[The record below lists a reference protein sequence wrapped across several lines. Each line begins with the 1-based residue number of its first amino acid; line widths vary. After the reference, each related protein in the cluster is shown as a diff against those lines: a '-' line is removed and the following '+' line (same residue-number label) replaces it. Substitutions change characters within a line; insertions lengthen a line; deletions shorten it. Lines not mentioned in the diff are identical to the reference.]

1 MKAEEAK
8 RRIDLLRTE
17 INRHNDLYYKLN
29 KPEISDFEYDLL
41 MHELET
47 LEKLF
52 PEHKASDSPSQKIG
66 SDISREFVQLDHE
79 YPMLS
84 LANTYSNEELIEFD
98 RRIKKSAGR
107 DVSYTCELKI
117 DGASISI
124 KYSDA
129 RFKYAVTRGDGEKG
143 DNVSANILTIKSLP
157 KSITGERVPRDFFVR
172 GEIIFHREDFRLLN
186 EARLE
191 SGEQPFVNPRN
202 AAAGTIKLLDH
213 VAVAARPLDCY
224 LYYLLGK
231 DLPSRSHYE
240 NMQRVASWGFKVSD
254 AMKLCNSIDEVLE
267 YTEYWDN
274 ARKELDF
281 DIDGVVI
288 KVDNLDLQ
296 SELGYTSKTPRWAV
310 AYKFKA
316 EQAST
321 RLVSISFQVG
331 RTGAV
336 TPVANLE
343 PVFLAGTTVKRASL
357 HNADQIKLLDLHCDD
372 TVFVEK
378 GGEIIPKIVG
388 VDEES
393 RSPGS
398 RPVTFPSS
406 CPECGTALQKTEEEA
421 NWYCPNFSSCPPQIK
436 GRIEHF
442 ISRKAMDIG
451 GLGEETVDLLYSENL
466 VRNIADLYELKA
478 KEIAELEGMG
488 KQSAA
493 NIIRSI
499 RESTG
504 TPFHRV
510 LYALGIRHVGETTAR
525 TLARHFGTIQ
535 RLAEASREELT
546 KVPDIGPKIASSI
559 IDYFR
564 DADNISL
571 VGRLKDHGLNFAM
584 PETQQIESEG
594 ILSGRTIVI
603 SGVFAQHSR
612 EEYKEM
618 ILRLGGKYSSSVTSR
633 TDFLLSGESPGPSK
647 TEAARK
653 FGVQI
658 IDEESFLLMT
668 GQLS

>member
-1 MKAEEAK
+1 
-8 RRIDLLRTE
+8 
-17 INRHNDLYYKLN
+17 
-29 KPEISDFEYDLL
+29 
-41 MHELET
+41 
-47 LEKLF
+47 
-52 PEHKASDSPSQKIG
+52 
-66 SDISREFVQLDHE
+66 
-79 YPMLS
+79 
-84 LANTYSNEELIEFD
+84 
-98 RRIKKSAGR
+98 
-107 DVSYTCELKI
+107 
-117 DGASISI
+117 
-124 KYSDA
+124 
-129 RFKYAVTRGDGEKG
+129 
-143 DNVSANILTIKSLP
+143 
-157 KSITGERVPRDFFVR
+157 
-172 GEIIFHREDFRLLN
+172 
-186 EARLE
+186 
-191 SGEQPFVNPRN
+191 
-202 AAAGTIKLLDH
+202 
-213 VAVAARPLDCY
+213 
-224 LYYLLGK
+224 
-231 DLPSRSHYE
+231 
-240 NMQRVASWGFKVSD
+240 
-254 AMKLCNSIDEVLE
+254 
-267 YTEYWDN
+267 
-274 ARKELDF
+274 
-281 DIDGVVI
+281 
-288 KVDNLDLQ
+288 
-296 SELGYTSKTPRWAV
+296 
-310 AYKFKA
+310 
-316 EQAST
+316 
-321 RLVSISFQVG
+321 
-331 RTGAV
+331 V

-618 ILRLGGKYSSSVTSR
+618 ILRLGGKCSSSVTSR